1 LIAPSQNFHT
11 LGLFKYQ
18 HSKELNF
25 PTLLH
30 GNPLDLT
37 IFKKKSYQQIA
48 QRELLHKSKNLSINK
63 LFRKLQKIYIQKVI
77 GFRWVHI
84 QKGN

>member
-11 LGLFKYQ
+11 LGLSKYQ

-30 GNPLDLT
+30 GNPLNLT
-37 IFKKKSYQQIA
+37 ISFKKSYQQIA
-48 QRELLHKSKNLSINK
+48 QWELLHKSKNLSTNN
-63 LFRKLQKIYIQKVI
+63 LF
-77 GFRWVHI
+77 
-84 QKGN
+84 